1 MSATINLQ
9 TGQSVVVTTRVIDAY
24 GSLASGHVVNY
35 VSSDPL
41 IAIVDEQ
48 GSFEPNTTP
57 INSISNNTIRGL
69 TNGTCTITVSIDGT
83 LVIDTITVI
92 VNSPPPAS
100 LVFVFS
106 TPTP

>member
-9 TGQSVVVTTRVIDAY
+9 TGQSVVFTTRVIDAY
-24 GSLASGHVVNY
+24 GALASGHTINY

-48 GSFEPNTTP
+48 GSFEPNTVP

-69 TNGTCTITVSIDGT
+69 TNGSCVITVSIDGT
-83 LVIDTITVI
+83 LVIDTVNVV
-92 VNSPPPAS
+92 VNSPPPAA